1 MEDLNQIQEQTPQTE
16 ESNNTFSFVSDEEV
30 QQLSQPQYQQVEQV
44 EEVDEAVPQDAN
56 EYVEPQQEQQQETYQ
71 NSVDY
76 SDEDVEG
83 AVLNFLSERL
93 GTKIDSF
100 DNLLSSQE
108 RSFDERVL
116 AIADFVEKTGRDPQ
130 DWFYY
135 QSLNPSEMDDMTAI
149 QVEMASSY
157 PNLSQDEIGMLLQSK
172 YKLDASMYSEDD
184 VKLAQLQLKI
194 DSENARKNIQSIRD
208 EFAAPEV
215 SEQPAQESIINDE
228 WIAEMRRELDDL
240 ESIEFDLGN
249 GKSFNFG
256 LEDSYKS
263 DLASKN
269 ARLDEFFD
277 SYVRQDGSWDF
288 DKLNIHR
295 AAIDNIDKIVQSAYR
310 QGMSDGQRG
319 IVDRSANVS
328 SKSPQVGNNQPDPI
342 SQQLRE
348 ALGANQGMRFL

>member
-1 MEDLNQIQEQTPQTE
+1 MEESNQIQEQTPQTQ
-16 ESNNTFSFVSDEEV
+16 ESNNTFSFVSDEEI

-44 EEVDEAVPQDAN
+44 EEVDEAVPQDTN
-56 EYVEPQQEQQQETYQ
+56 EYVEPQEQQQETYQ

-76 SDEDVEG
+76 SDEDVES

-93 GTKIDSF
+93 GTKIESF
-100 DNLLSSQE
+100 DSLLSSQE
-108 RSFDERVL
+108 RSFDERIL

-135 QSLNPSEMDDMTAI
+135 QSLNPSEMDDITAI

-157 PNLSQDEIGMLLQSK
+157 PNLSQDEINMLIQSK
-172 YKLDASMYSEDD
+172 YKLDADMYSENE

-194 DSENARKNIQSIRD
+194 DSGNARNKIQSIRD
-208 EFAAPEV
+208 DFAAPEITN
-215 SEQPAQESIINDE
+215 QPVQESIINDE
-228 WIAEMRRELDDL
+228 WISDMRRELDDL

-249 GKSFNFG
+249 GKSFKFG
-256 LEDSYKS
+256 LEESYKS
-263 DLASKN
+263 DLAYRN

-319 IVDRSANVS
+319 IVERSANVS
-328 SKSPQVGNNQPDPI
+328 SRSPQVGNNQPDPLA
-342 SQQLRE
+342 QQLRE
-348 ALGANQGMRFL
+348 ALGASQGMRFL